1 MTATS
6 QTRMGREYTG
16 APLMASLQQRIRDDV
31 KVALKAG
38 RKEDLEVLRV
48 LLADA
53 QKVAVDAGAA
63 TDEVGDEVMLK
74 VLQKA
79 VKTRAESIEQFEK
92 GGRKDLADRERFQ
105 VSVVQRY
112 LPAAV
117 GEDEI
122 ARVVD
127 AVIAE
132 TGAQG
137 KAAMGKVIKESMARL
152 AGRAEGG
159 TVSRIVG
166 AKLA

>member
-1 MTATS
+1 MAT
-6 QTRMGREYTG
+6 
-16 APLMASLQQRIRDDV
+16 LQDRIREDV
-31 KVALKAG
+31 KAAMKAG
-38 RKEDLEVLRV
+38 RREDLEVLRV
-48 LLADA
+48 LLSDA
-53 QKVAVDAGAA
+53 QQVAIDAGAA
-63 TDEVGDEVMLK
+63 SNDVTDEVMLK

-79 VKTRAESIEQFEK
+79 VKTRAESIEHFDK

-112 LPAAV
+112 LPAAA

-137 KAAMGKVIKESMARL
+137 KAAMGRVIKESMARL

-159 TVSRIVG
+159 AVSRIVG
-166 AKLA
+166 SRLT

>member
-1 MTATS
+1 MAT
-6 QTRMGREYTG
+6 
-16 APLMASLQQRIRDDV
+16 LQDRIREDV
-31 KVALKAG
+31 KAAMKAG
-38 RKEDLEVLRV
+38 RREDLEVLRV
-48 LLADA
+48 LLSDA
-53 QKVAVDAGAA
+53 QQVAIDAGAA
-63 TDEVGDEVMLK
+63 SNDVTDEVMLK

-79 VKTRAESIEQFEK
+79 VKTRAESIEHFDK

-105 VSVVQRY
+105 VSVVQGY
-112 LPAAV
+112 LPAAA

-137 KAAMGKVIKESMARL
+137 KAAMGRVIKESMARL

-159 TVSRIVG
+159 AVSRIVG
-166 AKLA
+166 SRLT